1 MSTDESSG
9 VLNRRIQS
17 LRAERGDRVSID
29 AVAKMVA
36 SIMSTM
42 RGDVTADY
50 LQVYEELDALAM
62 YIDNGKA
69 KFDALCSAYIRDH
82 HLPAAADQLNAI
94 VAANEEATNTIL
106 EATEIIATKAKELN
120 EPEITEQVTR
130 IFEAS
135 SFQDL
140 TGQRTSKV
148 IANLKYIEDHI
159 NQLIFALFGEETD
172 EKHQTK
178 PQRDMNSEDA
188 LLNGPQLPGKEN
200 KQADIDALLASSD

>member
-1 MSTDESSG
+1 MTTDESSG
-9 VLNRRIQS
+9 DLERRIQS
-17 LRAERGDRVSID
+17 LRAEHGDRVSID

-50 LQVYEELDALAM
+50 LQVYEDLGALAM
-62 YIDNGKA
+62 YIDNGRA
-69 KFDALCSAYIRDH
+69 KITALCSSYIRDH
-82 HLPAAADQLNAI
+82 HLPAAADQLDAI
-94 VAANEEATNTIL
+94 VASNEEATNTIL
-106 EATEIIATKAKELN
+106 EATEIIAAKANELD

-159 NQLIFALFGEETD
+159 NHLIFALFGEEMD
-172 EKHQTK
+172 EKRQTMAR
-178 PQRDMNSEDA
+178 RDMSSKDA
-188 LLNGPQLPGKEN
+188 LLDGPQLPGEGN
-200 KQADIDALLASSD
+200 KQAEIDALLASYD